1 MKTWFGVGWA
11 QPVVSRLWALA
22 ATVLFALSSLT
33 GHRVL
38 NHAKHRAWEHAV
50 GVGVA

>member
-11 QPVVSRLWALA
+11 QPVVSRPWAFTA
-22 ATVLFALSSLT
+22 SVLFFLSSVT

-38 NHAKHRAWEHAV
+38 NTVKHTAWERAV
-50 GVGVA
+50 GITG